1 MNERRCLLLVLEY
14 FLILS
19 PLTNWLRKKKRAE
32 NQELG
37 KSSSATTSQMGT
49 LTNFIHQAVRY
60 TATIREIELDISA
73 KSQTSAVFY
82 FAR

>member
-19 PLTNWLRKKKRAE
+19 PLTNWLRKRREE

-49 LTNFIHQAVRY
+49 LTNFIHQAVRE
-60 TATIREIELDISA
+60 TATIRGIELDVSA
-73 KSQTSAVFY
+73 KSQTCAVFY
-82 FAR
+82 FAH